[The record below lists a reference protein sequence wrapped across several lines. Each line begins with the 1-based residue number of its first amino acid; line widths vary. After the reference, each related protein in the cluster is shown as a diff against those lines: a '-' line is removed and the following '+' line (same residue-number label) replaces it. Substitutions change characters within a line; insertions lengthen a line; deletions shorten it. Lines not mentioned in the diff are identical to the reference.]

1 MKMLTKR
8 SHKRDKDF
16 KGFDFTFLIHD
27 QENLVSTHAQ
37 GKETVPSC
45 ELPLFWKR
53 IVETNENFRRVGKF
67 IGLKTFKTKTLK
79 SPKKSIISKS

>member
-1 MKMLTKR
+1 MKMFTER

-16 KGFDFTFLIHD
+16 KNFDFTDLIHD
-27 QENLVSTHAQ
+27 HESLVSTHAQ

-45 ELPLFWKR
+45 ELTLFWKR
-53 IVETNENFRRVGKF
+53 IVKTNENFRRVGKF
-67 IGLKTFKTKTLK
+67 IGLKTFKIKALK